1 MNIENGTLTVNGQ
14 SVVLPAIQ
22 ADAKV
27 RVWSVPLTYR
37 GNGLFVAVILSGQPD
52 EIPACSLAD
61 TEYLGE
67 LDYPAAEAHK
77 LEAAKAAKLV
87 EINAAC
93 ERALATLTSTY
104 PPGELQSWPQQVQ
117 EAAAFLLDPPDPTP
131 LLSAIAEVRGLTVA
145 DLAARVQA
153 KAEGYAAYSGAIIGK
168 RQAAEDLLGKADTL
182 EGVGA
187 IVW

>member
-14 SVVLPAIQ
+14 TVALPLTQ
-22 ADAKV
+22 ADATV
-27 RVWSVPLTYR
+27 RVWSVPLEYR
-37 GNGLFVAVILSGQPD
+37 GNGLFVVVSLPGQPD

-61 TEYLGE
+61 AEYLGE
-67 LDYPAAEAHK
+67 LAYPAAEPHK
-77 LEAAKAAKLV
+77 LDAAKAAKLV

-93 ERALATLTSTY
+93 ELALAALTSTY

-117 EAAAFLLDPPDPTP
+117 EAAAFQLDPPGPT
-131 LLSAIAEVRGLTVA
+131 LLLAAIAGVRGLTVA

-168 RQAAEDLLGKADTL
+168 RQAAEDLLEQAENL
-182 EGVGA
+182 EEVGV

>member
-1 MNIENGTLTVNGQ
+1 MKIENGTLSVNGQ
-14 SVVLPAIQ
+14 TIALAVIQ

-27 RVWSVPLTYR
+27 RVWSVPLAYR
-37 GNGLFVAVILSGQPD
+37 ENGLFVAVILPGQPD
-52 EIPACSLAD
+52 EIPACSLVD

-67 LDYPAAEAHK
+67 LQYPAAELHK
-77 LEAAKAAKLV
+77 LEAAKAVKLI

-93 ERALATLTSTY
+93 ELALADLTSTY
-104 PPGELQSWPQQVQ
+104 PPGELQSWPQQVR
-117 EAAAFLLDPPDPTP
+117 EAAAFLLDPPGPTL

-145 DLAARVQA
+145 DLAGRVQA

-168 RQAAEDLLGKADTL
+168 RQAAEDLLDEAETP
-182 EGVGA
+182 EEVSA